1 MKLPRLIATLA
12 AAALCV
18 FIATPA
24 RAQLVTNSVKLN
36 ILFIPQGPT
45 ATVDGTNT
53 LYPPV
58 KTSSHNADWFLQ
70 EIGAALH
77 ARQGANLS
85 SEAKLVILT
94 GANQTPLFAVI
105 DGSNFYGLT
114 NMMQLFMPLLTTV
127 RSGTQNGGTDL
138 AFPKLKTVQ
147 MEQLVYNDVS
157 ILGDDGL
164 QFILQGIE
172 TISVSDTAP
181 AADTGAYSE
190 TISAKIINLTG
201 GVTQSNAIFYATGMM
216 SFSGK
221 GTLVLQP
228 K

>member
-138 AFPKLKTVQ
+138 AFPKLKTS
-147 MEQLVYNDVS
+147 D
-157 ILGDDGL
+157 GATGL
-164 QFILQGIE
+164 Q
-172 TISVSDTAP
+172 
-181 AADTGAYSE
+181 
-190 TISAKIINLTG
+190 
-201 GVTQSNAIFYATGMM
+201 
-216 SFSGK
+216 
-221 GTLVLQP
+221 
-228 K
+228 